1 MRHLWVK
8 HICRLPIFVSP
19 NTLLQCSGTRLQ
31 WGGFETGDD
40 RFGLEHF
47 PEMLNRFAIPLPESA
62 LIVLRGAFPERSE
75 TL

>member
-1 MRHLWVK
+1 MGQAYLSTAYFCFTEYAPTMQRD
-8 HICRLPIFVSP
+8 PSAM
-19 NTLLQCSGTRLQ
+19 
-31 WGGFETGDD
+31 GGFETGDD